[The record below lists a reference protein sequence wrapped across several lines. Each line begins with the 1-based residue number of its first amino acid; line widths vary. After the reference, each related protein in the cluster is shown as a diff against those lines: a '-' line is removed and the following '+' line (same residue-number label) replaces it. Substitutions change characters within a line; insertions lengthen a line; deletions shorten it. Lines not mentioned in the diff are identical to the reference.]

1 MSQWIGLRGCFI
13 ASGLI
18 TLFSAMIVMVG
29 VIEVRERQ
37 AGTRPS
43 VLDDLK
49 QAAVNTRL
57 MRIYGLIL
65 LVSTSAMILEPLLA
79 IYVVE
84 LGGSINHALLSSGI
98 VFSAVGIATVIMGHV
113 GEGSGGESVMKKHFL
128 SVCWA
133 EASAIF
139 FSSVFITL
147 WASAFCVSVT
157 DCFFAAVYPALNA
170 LIINY
175 ADDEFRGRAVSLSQ
189 TASQFGIVIGPLAGG
204 ILGGWIG
211 IQFIFLLTG
220 LTLIGAAWTIK
231 AIFSKQPDRTLT
243 G

>member
-1 MSQWIGLRGCFI
+1 
-13 ASGLI
+13 
-18 TLFSAMIVMVG
+18 
-29 VIEVRERQ
+29 
-37 AGTRPS
+37 
-43 VLDDLK
+43 
-49 QAAVNTRL
+49 
-57 MRIYGLIL
+57 
-65 LVSTSAMILEPLLA
+65 MILEPLLA

-113 GEGSGGESVMKKHFL
+113 GEGSGGESVMKKNTFYRFVGRRHRQY
-128 SVCWA
+128 S
-133 EASAIF
+133 SARC
-139 FSSVFITL
+139 SSPCGL
-147 WASAFCVSVT
+147 RHSAFQLRIV
-157 DCFFAAVYPALNA
+157 FFAAVYPALNA